1 MWKQGEALGIA
12 LIIAAMGFALWLALH
27 PHSPGWSIGAFGLI
41 AFIASYRMQSSM
53 WEKLAWIFVL
63 AAFLKLEFRAIN
75 ANDAENTATKN
86 AQNLQF
92 QTIIDELKEQLAA
105 SQTQL
110 ATSATQYQAT
120 IGQVNQTLKTT
131 QKAANYASES
141 VRALTGGD
149 SYLEVDFTWPFW
161 VNKPPP
167 GEIGFT
173 VKSAGKYPLWDV
185 NVDWQEGDPLE
196 AYKKG
201 IVRNSLSIGTV
212 SNTYAKPLGPL
223 VSPDPAKDNVYWFW
237 VFSRN
242 QPSVVTIHIRY
253 NREVRHWESSVSNFR
268 GTNDPK
274 HPRKVLYERP
284 MGEIA
289 PILPIPPD

>member
-1 MWKQGEALGIA
+1 MVDRRVRPNSFYCQLPDAV
-12 LIIAAMGFALWLALH
+12 LH
-27 PHSPGWSIGAFGLI
+27 VGKARVDFRFSSISQAGVPGNQRKR
-41 AFIASYRMQSSM
+41 YR
-53 WEKLAWIFVL
+53 
-63 AAFLKLEFRAIN
+63 
-75 ANDAENTATKN
+75 NTATKN

-110 ATSATQYQAT
+110 ATSATQYQTT
-120 IGQVNQTLKTT
+120 IAQVNQTLKTT
-131 QKAANYASES
+131 QKAANYANES

-196 AYKKG
+196 ACKKG

-212 SNTYAKPLGPL
+212 SNTYAKPLRTARF
-223 VSPDPAKDNVYWFW
+223 PDPAKDNVYWFW

-242 QPSVVTIHIRY
+242 QPSVVTIHI
-253 NREVRHWESSVSNFR
+253 
-268 GTNDPK
+268 
-274 HPRKVLYERP
+274 
-284 MGEIA
+284 
-289 PILPIPPD
+289 